1 MLMASKIIIRRVG
14 RIDIWWWLQ
23 IYNDGGCGC
32 GSNVGVVPLVK
43 LLILVGNYLLSGT
56 LKMRVLAL
64 AMRYRII

>member
-1 MLMASKIIIRRVG
+1 MLMASKVIIRRVG

-23 IYNDGGCGC
+23 IYKDG
-32 GSNVGVVPLVK
+32 GSNVGVVPLVIAV
-43 LLILVGNYLLSGT
+43 ILVGNYLLCDT